1 MRCRAATSCF
11 VISRCIPKMTKNG
24 LKQLYTHDVEVS
36 TPNIRVVPEKQK
48 MRCCAA
54 TSCFHFS
61 KVKVRKS
68 ENLQKSELL
77 TVEKFGHFCKKRK
90 KAKKKVKLQEK
101 STPSGGSAQKHQKT
115 PKVTKND
122 KIWYIP
128 KITKIT
134 KSKSARAHFSVFT
147 FQNRIPKSTPR
158 GPPPAKP
165 YGGSG

>member
-61 KVKVRKS
+61 KSESAKIRKS
-68 ENLQKSELL
+68 PKIGVTYSGEIWPFLQKTKKSE
-77 TVEKFGHFCKKRK
+77 
-90 KAKKKVKLQEK
+90 KKVKLQEK

-115 PKVTKND
+115 PKMTKND
-122 KIWYIP
+122 KIWHTP

-134 KSKSARAHFSVFT
+134 KSKSAHAHFSVFT